1 MTTTDSPDDD
11 NRESEYEITV
21 IDRLALESAW
31 DAALQAVRE
40 RFPNFHGV
48 SDALDNLGSQSLV
61 FKSWFDRHFADMGET
76 E

>member
-1 MTTTDSPDDD
+1 MTTDNSDNTDNNEP
-11 NRESEYEITV
+11 EYEITV
-21 IDRLALESAW
+21 IDRLALASAW

-61 FKSWFDRHFADMGET
+61 FKAWFDRHFAETGEQ